1 MSDSANLIFEEGGTM
16 NRINR
21 LLTTS
26 AEIWHVSPLV
36 ARVVFWT
43 PLVISP
49 LIALS
54 RLRKPIYNFML
65 HEDGPAESATFWF
78 FALAVIVGMGVM
90 WIRLRSGHRWQA
102 LLFLVF
108 AVAMFF
114 CAGEEIA
121 WGQHILHFGTPEKLA
136 EVNKQDEFTLHNIG
150 NTLRVLNVIILLV
163 GGAGA
168 AAYLVN
174 QRLHVERYL
183 ADVDFLVVPPFFL
196 ASWFFVA
203 SAYRLFRLVVWRK
216 SGFTITKYAEWTELC
231 FAFGLFAF
239 SWFVF
244 RHFAPDR
251 ERASSAQVQTPPA

>member
-16 NRINR
+16 NRISR

-26 AEIWHVSPLV
+26 AEIWHVSPLI
-36 ARVVFWT
+36 AKVVFWA

-49 LIALS
+49 LLVLS
-54 RLRKPIYNFML
+54 RFSKPLYKFIL
-65 HEDGPAESATFWF
+65 HEDGPVESATFWSY
-78 FALAVIVGMGVM
+78 ALAVLVGIAVTR
-90 WIRLRSGHRWQA
+90 IRLKNGHRWQA

-121 WGQHILHFGTPEKLA
+121 WGQHILHFGTPAKLA
-136 EVNKQDEFTLHNIG
+136 TVNKQDEFTLHNIG
-150 NTLRVLNVIILLV
+150 GTLHVLNVVILLV

-174 QRLHVERYL
+174 QQLHLERYL
-183 ADVDFLVVPPFFL
+183 ADADFLVVPPFFL
-196 ASWFFVA
+196 ASWFLIA
-203 SAYRLFRLVVWRK
+203 SGYRLFRLVVWRK
-216 SGFTITKYAEWTELC
+216 SGFTITSYAEWTELC
-231 FAFGLFAF
+231 FAFGLLAF
-239 SWFVF
+239 SWIVY

-251 ERASSAQVQTPPA
+251 ELAHSAQVETPPA